1 MRIYLIFDL
10 INVNDTESLGILNFS
25 DSFVAY
31 YETLFYV
38 YQVWCWEKMDNLQK
52 FYSRS
57 NKGFVGILIFLAF
70 FPSHA
75 FSTCG
80 KEKLVIVR

>member
-10 INVNDTESLGILNFS
+10 INVNDMESLGILNFS

-38 YQVWCWEKMDNLQK
+38 YQVWC
-52 FYSRS
+52 
-57 NKGFVGILIFLAF
+57 
-70 FPSHA
+70 
-75 FSTCG
+75 
-80 KEKLVIVR
+80 